1 MLVLL
6 GFPHV
11 RLRCSRT
18 RTKELNDP
26 KGEKETLQQEA
37 QLAPH
42 VMGARRR
49 EKTYFTRALLFV
61 LFICFFGVTTC
72 HKAPCECRASWKHRF
87 CSSLGRLMR
96 LLCLFGCASVAREG
110 DADSKAGGLGLR
122 TVKQAVP
129 DCGLYRLAKLLHRS
143 SASKMKGTAEM
154 KPWHCRQ
161 LL

>member
-49 EKTYFTRALLFV
+49 EKHTSQEPCCSYYLSASLALRP
-61 LFICFFGVTTC
+61 VT
-72 HKAPCECRASWKHRF
+72 
-87 CSSLGRLMR
+87 R
-96 LLCLFGCASVAREG
+96 LLVSAELLGNTGSAPASG
-110 DADSKAGGLGLR
+110 D
-122 TVKQAVP
+122 
-129 DCGLYRLAKLLHRS
+129 
-143 SASKMKGTAEM
+143 
-154 KPWHCRQ
+154 
-161 LL
+161 